1 MTLFLTA
8 EGRNP
13 KRKLGSATFGLG
25 DAADRDLHWAIC
37 IGRSAL
43 GVCELGVCELGV
55 CELGV
60 CKLGVCKLGVCK
72 LGLGDVSLSAGRPGD
87 GPYQPLSISK

>member
-1 MTLFLTA
+1 MLGCHRNRLLGSSRVVVAMTLFLTA

-25 DAADRDLHWAIC
+25 DAADSDLHWAIC

-55 CELGV
+55 CELG
-60 CKLGVCKLGVCK
+60 L
-72 LGLGDVSLSAGRPGD
+72 
-87 GPYQPLSISK
+87 